1 MPVFEASIVDTY
13 DSQMIDFGRL
23 RVLVAVAREGSITA
37 AAEALHYAQPSV
49 SHQIAKLE
57 AEVGMP
63 LLQRMGRGIR
73 LTEAGRLL
81 AERAEHI
88 LAQLESVSAELDEMV
103 GLRTGH
109 VRLAAFPS
117 ALATIVPA
125 AAARIAAEYPGVKLS
140 LTEAEPPEALSALRN
155 NDVDV
160 ALIFEHGDPPRSD
173 RRDITLTPL
182 IEEPLYVVTPVVRSR
197 SWPGPREELATYSDD
212 RWIAGCE
219 RCREHLAVACD
230 QAGFTPTVDFE
241 TDDYVAVQ
249 ALVAAGLG
257 VSLLPAL
264 TLLANRHTGV
274 RLDRVPGLSRQVL
287 AAVIGKPPASRP
299 AQMLLDALAS
309 TITEPHWPQ

>member
-1 MPVFEASIVDTY
+1 V
-13 DSQMIDFGRL
+13 IDVSRL
-23 RVLVAVAREGSITA
+23 RVLVAVARAGSITA

-88 LAQLESVSAELDEMV
+88 IAQLEAVAVELDEMV

-125 AAARIAAEYPGVKLS
+125 AAARIAAQHPGVKLS

-160 ALIFEHGDPPRSD
+160 ALIFEHGDPPPGD

-182 IEEPLYVVTPVVRSR
+182 MEEPLYVVTPKDGRWTGAR
-197 SWPGPREELATYSDD
+197 GELSTYSGD

-219 RCREHLAVACD
+219 RCREHLAVACE
-230 QAGFTPTVDFE
+230 QTGFTPTVDFE

-264 TLLANRHTGV
+264 TLVANRHPGV
-274 RLDRVPGLSRQVL
+274 RLDQVPGMSRQVL
-287 AAVIGKPPASRP
+287 VAVLGKPPPSRP
-299 AQMLLDALAS
+299 AQMLLDAFAA
-309 TITEPHWPQ
+309 TVIEPQWPR

>member
-1 MPVFEASIVDTY
+1 
-13 DSQMIDFGRL
+13 MIDFGRL
-23 RVLVAVAREGSITA
+23 RVLVAVAQEGSITA

-81 AERAEHI
+81 ADRAEHI
-88 LAQLESVSAELDEMV
+88 LAQLASVSAELDEMV

-140 LTEAEPPEALSALRN
+140 FTEAEPPEALSALRN

-182 IEEPLYVVTPVVRSR
+182 LEEPLYVVTSTSR
-197 SWPGPREELATYSDD
+197 AWSGPREELATYAAD

-264 TLLANRHTGV
+264 TLQANRNAGV
-274 RLDRVPGLSRQVL
+274 RLDRVPGLGRQVL
-287 AAVIGKPPASRP
+287 AAVLGKPPASRP
-299 AQMLLDALAS
+299 AQILLDSLAA
-309 TITEPHWPQ
+309 TITEPNWPR

>member
-1 MPVFEASIVDTY
+1 M
-13 DSQMIDFGRL
+13 
-23 RVLVAVAREGSITA
+23 LVAVARAGSITA

-88 LAQLESVSAELDEMV
+88 IAQLEAVAVELDEMV

-125 AAARIAAEYPGVKLS
+125 AAARIAAQHPGVKLS

-160 ALIFEHGDPPRSD
+160 ALIFEHGDPPPGD

-182 IEEPLYVVTPVVRSR
+182 MEEPLYVVTPKDGRWTGAR
-197 SWPGPREELATYSDD
+197 GELSTYSGD

-219 RCREHLAVACD
+219 RCREHLAVACE
-230 QAGFTPTVDFE
+230 QTGFTPTVDFE

-264 TLLANRHTGV
+264 TLVANRHPGV
-274 RLDRVPGLSRQVL
+274 RLDQVPGMSRQVL
-287 AAVIGKPPASRP
+287 VAVLGKPPPSRP
-299 AQMLLDALAS
+299 AQMLLDAFAA
-309 TITEPHWPQ
+309 TVIEPQWPR